1 MNRGGASGVDGRAS
15 CGRRLQ
21 SAATCFCSA
30 SHAAGVYQST
40 RPLISAAENLFWI
53 TLRAGVLAF
62 THGTSVFFLANVPPT
77 QHIYVMMTITA
88 TTSYRLPRSYLT
100 RRQIFTYVA

>member
-1 MNRGGASGVDGRAS
+1 MNRGGASGVNGRTS

-21 SAATCFCSA
+21 STATCFCSA

-40 RPLISAAENLFWI
+40 RALISAENLFWI

-62 THGTSVFFLANVPPT
+62 THGTLIFLRGAPPT
-77 QHIYVMMTITA
+77 QHIYVIMISITMMPRDLHVHGLHYA
-88 TTSYRLPRSYLT
+88 TS
-100 RRQIFTYVA
+100 VA